1 MKICDKNPFFLIML
15 NKVLTMISANAK
27 ANVKQQE
34 KKIWCLYL
42 KLLKKLPSK
51 LEIQFKKGA

>member
-1 MKICDKNPFFLIML
+1 ML

-34 KKIWCLYL
+34 KKLWCLYL